1 MVDIHSHLIYGVDD
15 GPATLEQSVQMLEL
29 AVASGTTDIVATP
42 HANSAFPYRRNVI
55 EERLAELKR
64 EFGTKIGIHLG
75 CDLHL
80 SYQNIQD
87 ALADTTR
94 YSINGKGHLL
104 VEFSDT
110 LIPPN
115 SGMIFAEMLSRGLTP
130 IITHPERNGLL
141 QNRIRDLARWVEQGC
156 RVQITAQAL
165 LGTFASQA
173 KKAAIDL
180 LRSGLVHFVASDAH
194 DTEYRT
200 PRLDLAF
207 DLVSKEFGLDLAHVL
222 FVENPLR
229 ALAGESLEYE
239 PFIQYKQR
247 KRRWFTS
254 LLPRSAAC

>member
-1 MVDIHSHLIYGVDD
+1 MIDIHSHVIYGVDD
-15 GPATLEQSVQMLEL
+15 GPATLEQSVQMLEM
-29 AVASGTTDIVATP
+29 AAASGTTDIVATP
-42 HANSAFPYRRNVI
+42 HANSAFPYRRDVI

-64 EFGTKIGIHLG
+64 RVGAKIRIHLG

-80 SYQNIQD
+80 SYQNIQS
-87 ALADTTR
+87 ALADTRR
-94 YSINGKGHLL
+94 YSINGNGHLL

-115 SGMIFAEMLSRGLTP
+115 SGIVFAEMLNRGLTP

-141 QNRIRDLARWVEQGC
+141 QNRVRDLARWVEQGC
-156 RVQITAQAL
+156 RIQVTAQAL

-173 KKAAIDL
+173 KKVAIEL
-180 LRSGLVHFVASDAH
+180 LRNGLVHFVASDAH
-194 DTEYRT
+194 DTEYRA

-229 ALAGESLEYE
+229 ALAGEPLEYK
-239 PFIQYKQR
+239 PFPPYKPF
-247 KRRWFTS
+247 KRRWFRS
-254 LLPRSAAC
+254 LLHGSAAC